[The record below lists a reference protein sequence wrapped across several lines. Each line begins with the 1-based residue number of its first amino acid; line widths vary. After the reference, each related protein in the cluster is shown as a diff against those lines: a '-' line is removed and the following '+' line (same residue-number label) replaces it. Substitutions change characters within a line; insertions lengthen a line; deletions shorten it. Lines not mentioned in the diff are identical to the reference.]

1 MLSVHVCACA
11 SFFSWHHMVYCYMC
25 VCVDGGKSD
34 EDPREAHDDLR
45 DGQDQPTRSVSMCRI
60 LLIRTRS
67 YCLWVYYVGR

>member
-1 MLSVHVCACA
+1 MCVCVCACVCA

-60 LLIRTRS
+60 CCDLVNMHKKLL
-67 YCLWVYYVGR
+67 LVGR